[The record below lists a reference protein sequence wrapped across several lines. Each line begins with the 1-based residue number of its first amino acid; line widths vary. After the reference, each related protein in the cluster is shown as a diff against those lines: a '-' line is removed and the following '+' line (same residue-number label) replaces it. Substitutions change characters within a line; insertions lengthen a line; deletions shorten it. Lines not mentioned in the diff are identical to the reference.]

1 MAIKLLTATKFC
13 HICFRQLNGGAVVA
27 SEDSCRELLARLGE
41 LKAVIRTVKRDM
53 PRGGPR
59 AGFVVLLA
67 LRRHGELRSG
77 ELCGL
82 LDVAPSVVSRH
93 VAELEEHGWIE
104 RLPNTGDGR
113 SWYLRVTPA
122 GEQAI
127 EESLA
132 QAGRHLT
139 AILHDWSDEEIAEL
153 SGLLT
158 RLHTSFAAQRASTV
172 PHSRTFSGAKGV

>member
-1 MAIKLLTATKFC
+1 
-13 HICFRQLNGGAVVA
+13 VA

-41 LKAVIRTVKRDM
+41 LKAVIRAVRRDM

-59 AGFVVLLA
+59 AGFVVLLV
-67 LRRHGELRSG
+67 LRQRGELRVG
-77 ELCGL
+77 ELCGQ

-93 VAELEEHGWIE
+93 VAELEEQGWVE
-104 RLPNTGDGR
+104 RIPNTDDGR
-113 SWYLRVTPA
+113 SWYLRLTPA
-122 GEQAI
+122 GDQAI

-132 QAGRHLT
+132 QAGQHL
-139 AILHDWSDEEIAEL
+139 AAVLHDWSDEEIAEL

-172 PHSRTFSGAKGV
+172 PHPRTFSGAKGV